1 MMVAPAEATDV
12 EITNLKRTEKSNFL
26 ETIEKIYKNAPCISG
41 WVTRLTF
48 EK

>member
-12 EITNLKRTEKSNFL
+12 EITNLKRTEKSDFFRNNR
-26 ETIEKIYKNAPCISG
+26 KIYKNAPCISR